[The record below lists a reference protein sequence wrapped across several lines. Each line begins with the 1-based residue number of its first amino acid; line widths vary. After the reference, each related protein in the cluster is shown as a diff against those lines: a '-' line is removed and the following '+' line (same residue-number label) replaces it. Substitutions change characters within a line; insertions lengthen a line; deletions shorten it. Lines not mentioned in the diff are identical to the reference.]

1 MTNNQRPT
9 INTIVTETKK
19 QLSNLKNNF
28 KEEKKLKV
36 DKLYLHFLGLVEETD
51 SSNNIKKCVFLL
63 WRHVYFL
70 NFFSDTKRRVCNFK
84 TKI

>member
-63 WRHVYFL
+63 
-70 NFFSDTKRRVCNFK
+70 
-84 TKI
+84 